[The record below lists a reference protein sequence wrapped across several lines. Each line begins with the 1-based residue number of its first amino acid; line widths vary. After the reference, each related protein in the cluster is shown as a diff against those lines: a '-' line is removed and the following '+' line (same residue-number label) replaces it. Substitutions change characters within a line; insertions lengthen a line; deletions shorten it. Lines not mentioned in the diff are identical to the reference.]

1 MLCNNVYVHINYYY
15 YYYYYYFIE
24 NTGIQDT
31 GIEINAHYLLLL
43 LNITNVLINCLST
56 YLTFIIIIIIPVNTT
71 KS

>member
-1 MLCNNVYVHINYYY
+1 MLMARWDVIIIIIIIII
-15 YYYYYYFIE
+15 IE

-31 GIEINAHYLLLL
+31 GIEINTHYLLLF
-43 LNITNVLINCLST
+43 LNITNVLINCIST